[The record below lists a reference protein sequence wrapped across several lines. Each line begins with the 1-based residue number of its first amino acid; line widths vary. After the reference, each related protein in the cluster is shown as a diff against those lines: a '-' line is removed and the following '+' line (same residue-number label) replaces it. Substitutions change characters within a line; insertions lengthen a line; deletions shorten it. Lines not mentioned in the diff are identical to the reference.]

1 MTSTIET
8 TKRALFDCLERIK
21 RAAKHRTLTAEFEE
35 RLEEHL
41 EELRKANSHALSI
54 VGESLIQ
61 ERDELQA
68 RLHAVDRAYVVLDQ
82 ANKVAGEEFNQSQT
96 NVRHW
101 REECGKLQARIKTF
115 ESGELYQKL
124 QKEARQHL
132 NDCREAE
139 KLSDDLGEHLRDAQK
154 VIGHQE
160 QLIIGQRLA
169 IADLYISGRRV
180 NSAVATLQRLGY
192 TDNGGQLWK
201 PPLGSRPDFELC
213 TNPSHHQHCKCGRG

>member
-41 EELRKANSHALSI
+41 EELRKDFERK
-54 VGESLIQ
+54 ESLMESYSQRIREHVDMGRERRKELDEIQ
-61 ERDELQA
+61 G

-82 ANKVAGEEFNQSQT
+82 ANKVVGEELRQSQT

-101 REECGKLQARIKTF
+101 KEECGKLHARIKTF
-115 ESGELYQKL
+115 ESGELYQKI

-132 NDCREAE
+132 DDCREAE
-139 KLSDDLGEHLRDAQK
+139 KLSDDLDDRLRDAQK
-154 VIGHQE
+154 VIAHQE

-169 IADLYISGRRV
+169 IADLYLKARRSSATEGLTCTVKPEPIVQSG
-180 NSAVATLQRLGY
+180 
-192 TDNGGQLWK
+192 WI
-201 PPLGSRPDFELC
+201 
-213 TNPSHHQHCKCGRG
+213 

>member
-1 MTSTIET
+1 MTNAIET

-21 RAAKHRTLTAEFEE
+21 RAAKHRALTAEFEE

-41 EELRKANSHALSI
+41 EELRKAFEFEVRCKNSAKERIQELVDFRS
-54 VGESLIQ
+54 SLLQ
-61 ERDELQA
+61 ERDDIQS

-101 REECGKLQARIKTF
+101 REECGKLQARIKAF
-115 ESGELYQKL
+115 ESGEPYQKL

-132 NDCREAE
+132 NDCREAK
-139 KLSDDLGEHLRDAQK
+139 KLSDDLDERLRDAQK

-169 IADLYISGRRV
+169 IADLYLKARRP
-180 NSAVATLQRLGY
+180 SA
-192 TDNGGQLWK
+192 TDGLTQTVK
-201 PPLGSRPDFELC
+201 PEPIVQSDWI
-213 TNPSHHQHCKCGRG
+213 